1 MSALLKHCS
10 SISRQNPE
18 RLMSHGTNCEWKQ
31 LLVGVRNSHAHGGT
45 NLSNQVSCTF
55 EVVQEILDQLYQP
68 IISF

>member
-1 MSALLKHCS
+1 
-10 SISRQNPE
+10 
-18 RLMSHGTNCEWKQ
+18 MSHGTNCEWKQ